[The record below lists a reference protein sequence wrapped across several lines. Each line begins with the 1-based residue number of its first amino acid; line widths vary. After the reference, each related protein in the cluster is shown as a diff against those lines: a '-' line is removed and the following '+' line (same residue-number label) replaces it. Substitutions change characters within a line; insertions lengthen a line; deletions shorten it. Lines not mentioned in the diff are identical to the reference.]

1 MKKRIVLSGLAA
13 LLIFNLVAGPLAA
26 QENPPEAG
34 AAAAPSDQIMAAAKR
49 LFTGIAD
56 GDVAVVAQNTSMRYA
71 RKLDAAKLRPAPT
84 GPKLTTTFSG
94 DVALIRSSD
103 KDAVVEAK
111 IFVPEGSDI
120 PASEVSRVRVYMVKE
135 GGDWKASAANKKE
148 AQADA
153 TMSGG
158 WYHAAFF
165 TFCPNLGLVF
175 VPNHFSGELKCQEVA
190 KCGGL

>member
-13 LLIFNLVAGPLAA
+13 LFIFNLVAGPLAA

-34 AAAAPSDQIMAAAKR
+34 AAAAQSDQILAAAKR
-49 LFTGIAD
+49 LFKGIAD
-56 GDVAVVAQNTSMRYA
+56 GDVAVVAQNTSMHYA
-71 RKLDAAKLRPAPT
+71 RKLNAAKLRPAPT
-84 GPKLTTTFSG
+84 GPKFTTTFSG
-94 DVALIRSSD
+94 DVAIIRS
-103 KDAVVEAK
+103 
-111 IFVPEGSDI
+111 SDI
-120 PASEVSRVRVYMVKE
+120 PASEVNRIRVYMVKE
-135 GGDWKASAANKKE
+135 GGDWKASAADKKE

-165 TFCPNLGLVF
+165 TFCPNEGLVF
-175 VPNHFSGELKCQEVA
+175 VANHFSGELKCQEVA